1 MQVVGSQNP
10 VLMSAAKQI
19 FGAGGKRMR
28 PALIFLVS
36 KATAEVAG
44 LKYILLSHCSSLEH
58 ANYIP
63 VVWIC
68 VVPN

>member
-44 LKYILLSHCSSLEH
+44 LKYVLLSDCSSLDH
-58 ANYIP
+58 ANSIP
-63 VVWIC
+63 VVWLC
-68 VVPN
+68 VMPN

>member
-1 MQVVGSQNP
+1 
-10 VLMSAAKQI
+10 
-19 FGAGGKRMR
+19 
-28 PALIFLVS
+28 LVS

-44 LKYILLSHCSSLEH
+44 LKYILLSDCSSLEH